1 MQNFAPSSRGRILEK
16 CLKSAHPSAMGVEDK
31 KIGKRRSGNQA
42 PQLRSKE
49 GNSKLTFGC
58 GVRRKRKQC
67 DERISTKFIVE
78 NDLPRALCEL
88 GQHSSEVWTPHA
100 MSLMSPERTSYLPC
114 QNSPPNGDCA
124 NSRGLEYPP
133 G

>member
-1 MQNFAPSSRGRILEK
+1 MEK

-88 GQHSSEVWTPHA
+88 GQHTSEVWTPHA
-100 MSLMSPERTSYLPC
+100 MSLMSPNWPLLEVWRTS
-114 QNSPPNGDCA
+114 GIATEWD
-124 NSRGLEYPP
+124 
-133 G
+133 